1 MRSPTPWASNWLA
14 EVMAQP
20 LRGLWFDGRS
30 SAAREVQVQLQQGA
44 RGPSLALQAAGDETL
59 VLRHEQVSWPERW
72 SAGRMPRKLVVDLGP
87 HGSLQVDDPA
97 AWQEALVEAGHVGS
111 LAQRM
116 QTRWATFATVLLVA
130 AALVFAFYRWGTPWA
145 ATQLTRQVP
154 LSWETRLSDGFLRDL
169 DAGWLKPSKLP
180 PERQAALRARFD
192 TLARSLPPELRRY
205 RGYEPRLVLHFR
217 RGMGANAF
225 ALPGGT
231 IVMTDGI
238 VELAD
243 KNALGDEALVGVL
256 AHEIGHVV
264 HRHTTRMVVEQ
275 GVLNVGLGLALGDVS
290 WLLSTG
296 SSMLTGL
303 AYRRGHESEADC
315 FAVALMARTGGRTEP
330 MAELLLR
337 MEGGGAKK
345 GSGDQGWLE
354 FLSSHPATPQRA
366 EALKG
371 GGCQ

>member
-1 MRSPTPWASNWLA
+1 MT
-14 EVMAQP
+14 QP

-30 SAAREVQVQLQQGA
+30 SAAREVRVELQPGA
-44 RGPSLALQAAGDETL
+44 RGPALALRAANGESL
-59 VLRHEQVSWPERW
+59 VLPHDEVSWPERW
-72 SAGRMPRKLVVDLGP
+72 SAGRMPRKLVVDLGS
-87 HGSLQVDDPA
+87 HGSLEVDDPA
-97 AWQEALVEAGHVGS
+97 AWQTALGQAGHVAS

-116 QTRWATFATVLLVA
+116 QTRWATFAVVLAVA

-169 DAGWLKPSKLP
+169 DGGWLQPSKLP

-205 RGYEPRLVLHFR
+205 RGYEPRFVLHFR

-243 KNALGDEALVGVL
+243 KHGLGDEALVGVL
-256 AHEIGHVV
+256 AHEIGHVM

-315 FAVALMARTGGRTEP
+315 FALALMNRTGGKTGP
-330 MAELLLR
+330 MADLLLR
-337 MEGGGAKK
+337 MEGGDAKGQQAQE
-345 GSGDQGWLE
+345 GSWVE

-366 EALKG
+366 QALKAG
-371 GGCQ
+371 AERCS